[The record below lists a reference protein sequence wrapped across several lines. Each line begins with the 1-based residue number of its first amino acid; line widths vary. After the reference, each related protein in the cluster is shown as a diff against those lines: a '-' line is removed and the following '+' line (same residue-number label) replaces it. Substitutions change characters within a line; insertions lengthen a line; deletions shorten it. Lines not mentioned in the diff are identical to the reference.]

1 MEKEE
6 ILAKLAEAVVEMDEE
21 LAEKLAKEVIDSG
34 VDAYDAITEGLV
46 KGMKTVSDQYENEE
60 KYLPEV
66 LASAN
71 AFYAAFDILKPHMKK
86 VEGEEEVKAVIGVV
100 EGDIHDIGKNLVK
113 TMLEANGCTCI
124 DLGRDVPIENFIEA
138 VAKEKPQFLVLS
150 TLMTPTMKNMQ
161 RIIEDLKEEGLRD
174 SVKICIG
181 GGPVDWDFAREIGA
195 DFYGDNERDAVRFIK
210 GEV

>member
-1 MEKEE
+1 MDKEE
-6 ILAKLAEAVVEMDEE
+6 LLAKLAEAVVEMDGEQ
-21 LAEKLAKEVIDSG
+21 AEQLAKEAIERG
-34 VDAYDAITEGLV
+34 IDAYEAITEGLV
-46 KGMKTVSDQYENEE
+46 KGMKTVSDQYESEE

-71 AFYAAFDILKPHMKK
+71 AFYAAFDLLKPHMKK
-86 VEGEEEVKAVIGVV
+86 IEGEELKAVIGVV

-138 VAKEKPQFLVLS
+138 VGEEKPQFLVLS

-161 RIIEDLKEEGLRD
+161 RIIEDLREEGLRD

-195 DFYGDNERDAVRFIK
+195 DFYGDNEQDAVKFIK